1 MQANLPAKAEL
12 KKMKGKMPF
21 EVKGEVKEQNKIIK
35 GTAFVTK
42 AQTKRRR
49 VIYEIDLCYY
59 KTEDGYKLF
68 DVRIDGAS
76 TILDFRN
83 QFSSIIKKKGVNHL
97 LDLLEKK
104 FLLLVL
110 VPSTLFTSH
119 SLIAV
124 EQVDFNSA
132 ASIFLNKNASVLK
145 SRAAIL
151 SYQALQAKA
160 DSLSEPKFTMIS
172 YVGPIFKAE
181 GDALSVTRDYSKWG
195 PIIGADAEIL
205 WQRYILS
212 AILKDLKKRLSAR
225 EWRERLLPNQK

>member
-1 MQANLPAKAEL
+1 MVKKYRLQPIVALFGLIFALDSITANSAEFTESIFSDLKELRTQYLASASTKEEKAIKQEAQDLVKGLLDPSYISDLIISELPAKFNEKQQERIEIILNKLLTDRLMQANLPAKAEL

-21 EVKGEVKEQNKIIK
+21 EIKGEVQEQSKIIK

-59 KTEDGYKLF
+59 KTENGYKLF

-104 FLLLVL
+104 V
-110 VPSTLFTSH
+110 STLSTS
-119 SLIAV
+119 
-124 EQVDFNSA
+124 
-132 ASIFLNKNASVLK
+132 
-145 SRAAIL
+145 
-151 SYQALQAKA
+151 
-160 DSLSEPKFTMIS
+160 P
-172 YVGPIFKAE
+172 
-181 GDALSVTRDYSKWG
+181 
-195 PIIGADAEIL
+195 
-205 WQRYILS
+205 
-212 AILKDLKKRLSAR
+212 
-225 EWRERLLPNQK
+225 

>member
-1 MQANLPAKAEL
+1 MVKKYRLQPIVALFGLIFALDSITANSAEFTESIFSDLKELRAQYLASDSKKEEKAIKQEAQDLVKGLLDPSYISELIISGLPAKFNEKQQERIEIILNKLLTDRLMQANLPAKAEL

-21 EVKGEVKEQNKIIK
+21 EVKGEVKEQNNIIK

-59 KTEDGYKLF
+59 KTENGYKLF

-104 FLLLVL
+104 V
-110 VPSTLFTSH
+110 STLSTS
-119 SLIAV
+119 
-124 EQVDFNSA
+124 
-132 ASIFLNKNASVLK
+132 
-145 SRAAIL
+145 
-151 SYQALQAKA
+151 
-160 DSLSEPKFTMIS
+160 P
-172 YVGPIFKAE
+172 
-181 GDALSVTRDYSKWG
+181 
-195 PIIGADAEIL
+195 
-205 WQRYILS
+205 
-212 AILKDLKKRLSAR
+212 
-225 EWRERLLPNQK
+225 

>member
-1 MQANLPAKAEL
+1 MVKKYRLQPIVALFGFIFALDSITANSAEFTESIFSDLKELRAQYLASDNKKEEKAIKQEAQDLVKGLLDPSYISELIISGLPAKFNEKQQERIEVILNKLLTDRLMQANLPAKAEL

-59 KTEDGYKLF
+59 KTENGYKLF

-104 FLLLVL
+104 V
-110 VPSTLFTSH
+110 STLSTS
-119 SLIAV
+119 
-124 EQVDFNSA
+124 
-132 ASIFLNKNASVLK
+132 
-145 SRAAIL
+145 
-151 SYQALQAKA
+151 
-160 DSLSEPKFTMIS
+160 P
-172 YVGPIFKAE
+172 
-181 GDALSVTRDYSKWG
+181 
-195 PIIGADAEIL
+195 
-205 WQRYILS
+205 
-212 AILKDLKKRLSAR
+212 
-225 EWRERLLPNQK
+225 

>member
-1 MQANLPAKAEL
+1 MVKKYRLQPIVALFGLIFALDSITANSAEFTESIFSDLKELRTQYLASDSTKEEKAIKQEAQDLVKGLLDPSYISDLIISELPAKFNEKQQERIEIILNKLLTDRLMQANLPAKAEL

-21 EVKGEVKEQNKIIK
+21 EIKGEVQEQSKIIK

-59 KTEDGYKLF
+59 KTENGYKLF

-104 FLLLVL
+104 V
-110 VPSTLFTSH
+110 STLSTS
-119 SLIAV
+119 
-124 EQVDFNSA
+124 
-132 ASIFLNKNASVLK
+132 
-145 SRAAIL
+145 
-151 SYQALQAKA
+151 
-160 DSLSEPKFTMIS
+160 P
-172 YVGPIFKAE
+172 
-181 GDALSVTRDYSKWG
+181 
-195 PIIGADAEIL
+195 
-205 WQRYILS
+205 
-212 AILKDLKKRLSAR
+212 
-225 EWRERLLPNQK
+225 

>member
-1 MQANLPAKAEL
+1 MVKKYRLQPIVALFGFIFTLGSITANSAEFTESTFSDLKELRAQYLASDSEKEEKAIKQEAQDLVKGLLDPSYISDLIISGLPAKFNKKQQERIEIILNKLLTDRLMQANLPAKAEL

-104 FLLLVL
+104 V
-110 VPSTLFTSH
+110 STLSTS
-119 SLIAV
+119 
-124 EQVDFNSA
+124 
-132 ASIFLNKNASVLK
+132 
-145 SRAAIL
+145 
-151 SYQALQAKA
+151 
-160 DSLSEPKFTMIS
+160 P
-172 YVGPIFKAE
+172 
-181 GDALSVTRDYSKWG
+181 
-195 PIIGADAEIL
+195 
-205 WQRYILS
+205 
-212 AILKDLKKRLSAR
+212 
-225 EWRERLLPNQK
+225 

>member
-1 MQANLPAKAEL
+1 MVKKYRLQPIVALFGLIFALDSITANSAEFTESIFSDLKELRAQYLASDSTKEEKAIKQEAQDLVKGLLDPTYISELIISGLPAKFNEKQQERIEIILNKLLTDRLMQANLPAKAEL

-59 KTEDGYKLF
+59 KTENGYKLF

-104 FLLLVL
+104 V
-110 VPSTLFTSH
+110 STLSTS
-119 SLIAV
+119 
-124 EQVDFNSA
+124 
-132 ASIFLNKNASVLK
+132 
-145 SRAAIL
+145 
-151 SYQALQAKA
+151 
-160 DSLSEPKFTMIS
+160 P
-172 YVGPIFKAE
+172 
-181 GDALSVTRDYSKWG
+181 
-195 PIIGADAEIL
+195 
-205 WQRYILS
+205 
-212 AILKDLKKRLSAR
+212 
-225 EWRERLLPNQK
+225 

>member
-1 MQANLPAKAEL
+1 MVKKYRLQPIVALFGFIFALNSIRANSAEFTESIFSDLKELRAQYLASDSKKEEKAIKQEAQDLVKGLLDPSYISELIISGLPAKFNEKQQERIEVILNKLLTDRLMQANLPAKAEL

-59 KTEDGYKLF
+59 KTENGYKLF

-104 FLLLVL
+104 V
-110 VPSTLFTSH
+110 STLSTS
-119 SLIAV
+119 
-124 EQVDFNSA
+124 
-132 ASIFLNKNASVLK
+132 
-145 SRAAIL
+145 
-151 SYQALQAKA
+151 
-160 DSLSEPKFTMIS
+160 P
-172 YVGPIFKAE
+172 
-181 GDALSVTRDYSKWG
+181 
-195 PIIGADAEIL
+195 
-205 WQRYILS
+205 
-212 AILKDLKKRLSAR
+212 
-225 EWRERLLPNQK
+225 